1 MTYINVN
8 NLEDIHWEII
18 INELSPL
25 LRGVINYNTKKPVQ
39 PKKLYDV
46 EMQNYFIESI
56 YLTIRKDSVYTKALR
71 EIDTIITMID
81 NELNLNS
88 E

>member
-1 MTYINVN
+1 
-8 NLEDIHWEII
+8 
-18 INELSPL
+18 
-25 LRGVINYNTKKPVQ
+25 
-39 PKKLYDV
+39 
-46 EMQNYFIESI
+46 MQNYFIESI
-56 YLTIRKDSVYTKALR
+56 YLTIRKDSIYTKALR